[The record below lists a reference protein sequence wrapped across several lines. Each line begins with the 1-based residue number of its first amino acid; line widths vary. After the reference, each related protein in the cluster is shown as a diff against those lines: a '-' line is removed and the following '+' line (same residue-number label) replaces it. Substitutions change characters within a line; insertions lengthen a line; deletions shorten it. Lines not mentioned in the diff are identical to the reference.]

1 MRILIVDDSPDSQL
15 LITSILKYA
24 GYTELL
30 TANSALEAFKQ
41 LGMDNPATISTDID
55 LILMDIVMPE
65 MDGIEACRLI
75 KSFEYLR
82 DVPIIMVTA
91 TVQIKELQ
99 MAFAAGAIDYI
110 TKPLNKVEL
119 LARVSSALR
128 LKREIDNR
136 KVREQELLKLTQRLE
151 ELNQM
156 LQRLSSLDGLTGI
169 ANRRHFDLVLKQEW
183 RRAIRDATPLSLIL
197 IDVDFFKA
205 YNDTYGHQMGDDCLK
220 RVTDSLKGVMKR
232 PTDLIA
238 RYGGEEF
245 VVLLSRTEAG
255 RAAAIAETLR
265 ASVEALEILHTNSQI
280 SERVTISLG
289 IATTV
294 PKQNSSPAELITAAD
309 LALYRAK
316 DGGCNQ
322 VRIEVINEDLPPVLF
337 NKQNILKKS
346 YYNRNYS

>member
-1 MRILIVDDSPDSQL
+1 MKILIVDDSPDSQL
-15 LITSILKYA
+15 LIKSILEYA
-24 GYTELL
+24 GYKDLL
-30 TANSALEAFKQ
+30 TANSALEAFKR
-41 LGMDNPATISTDID
+41 LGMDSNATVSTDID

-82 DVPIIMVTA
+82 DIPIIIVTA
-91 TVQIKELQ
+91 TAKDLQ
-99 MAFAAGAIDYI
+99 MAFAAGATDYI

-136 KVREQELLKLTQRLE
+136 KAREQELMKLTQQLE

-169 ANRRHFDLVLKQEW
+169 ANRRHFDLILKQEW
-183 RRAIRDATPLSLIL
+183 RRALRDATPLSLIL

-220 RVTDSLKGVMKR
+220 RVANSLKGVLKR

-245 VVLLSRTEAG
+245 VVLLPKTDVG
-255 RAAAIAETLR
+255 GAIALAEEMR
-265 ASVEALEILHTNSQI
+265 AGVEALGITHARSQATD
-280 SERVTISLG
+280 RVTISLG
-289 IATTV
+289 VATVT
-294 PKQNSSPAELITAAD
+294 PNPDSSHAELIAEAD
-309 LALYRAK
+309 HALYQAK
-316 DGGCNQ
+316 QEGRNR
-322 VRIEVINEDLPPVLF
+322 VKSSSSIVIQDKSLVNEIRLCKLS
-337 NKQNILKKS
+337 N
-346 YYNRNYS
+346 

>member
-1 MRILIVDDSPDSQL
+1 VRILIVDDSLDSQL
-15 LITSILKYA
+15 LIKSILKYA

-30 TANSALEAFKQ
+30 IANSAIEAFKQ
-41 LGMDNPATISTDID
+41 LGMDNPASVSTDID

-91 TVQIKELQ
+91 TVQTKDKDLQ

-110 TKPLNKVEL
+110 IKPLNKVEL

-128 LKREIDNR
+128 LKREIDHR
-136 KVREQELLKLTQRLE
+136 KAREQELLNAKLQLE
-151 ELNQM
+151 ELNQV

-183 RRAIRDATPLSLIL
+183 RRTIRDATSLSLVL

-220 RVTDSLKGVMKR
+220 QVANLLKGVLKR

-245 VVLLSRTEAG
+245 VALLPKTDTEG
-255 RAAAIAETLR
+255 AAALAEEMR
-265 ASVEALEILHTNSQI
+265 AGVEALGIAHARSQVTD
-280 SERVTISLG
+280 RVTISLG
-289 IATTV
+289 VATVV
-294 PKQNSSPAELITAAD
+294 PNRDSSYAELVTEAD
-309 LALYRAK
+309 QALYQAK
-316 DGGCNQ
+316 QEGRN
-322 VRIEVINEDLPPVLF
+322 RIKSSNVIMQD
-337 NKQNILKKS
+337 KS
-346 YYNRNYS
+346 LVKGVTSCKLSN

>member
-1 MRILIVDDSPDSQL
+1 MKILIVDDSPDSQL
-15 LITSILKYA
+15 LIKSILEYA
-24 GYTELL
+24 GYKDLL
-30 TANSALEAFKQ
+30 TANSALEAFKL
-41 LGMDNPATISTDID
+41 LGMDSNATVSTDID

-82 DVPIIMVTA
+82 DIPIIIVTA
-91 TVQIKELQ
+91 TAKDLQ
-99 MAFAAGAIDYI
+99 MAFAAGATDYI

-136 KVREQELLKLTQRLE
+136 KAREQELMKLTQQLE

-169 ANRRHFDLVLKQEW
+169 ANRRHFDLILKQEW
-183 RRAIRDATPLSLIL
+183 RRALRDATPLSLIL
-197 IDVDFFKA
+197 IDVDSFKA

-220 RVTDSLKGVMKR
+220 RVANSLKGVLKR

-245 VVLLSRTEAG
+245 VVLLPKTDG
-255 RAAAIAETLR
+255 GGAIALAEEMR
-265 ASVEALEILHTNSQI
+265 AGVEALGIAHARSQATD
-280 SERVTISLG
+280 RVTISLG
-289 IATTV
+289 VATVT
-294 PKQNSSPAELITAAD
+294 PNLDSSHAELIAEAD
-309 LALYRAK
+309 HALYQAK
-316 DGGCNQ
+316 QEGRNR
-322 VRIEVINEDLPPVLF
+322 VKSSSSIVIQDKSLVNEIKLCKLS
-337 NKQNILKKS
+337 N
-346 YYNRNYS
+346 

>member
-1 MRILIVDDSPDSQL
+1 MKILIVDDSPDSQL
-15 LITSILKYA
+15 LIKSILNYA
-24 GYTELL
+24 GYKDLL
-30 TANSALEAFKQ
+30 TANSALEAFRQ
-41 LGMDNPATISTDID
+41 LGMDNLASASTDID
-55 LILMDIVMPE
+55 LILMDVVMPE

-82 DVPIIMVTA
+82 DIPIIIVTA
-91 TVQIKELQ
+91 TAKDLQ
-99 MAFAAGAIDYI
+99 MAFAAGATDYI

-136 KVREQELLKLTQRLE
+136 KAREQELMKLTQQLE
-151 ELNQM
+151 ELNQI
-156 LQRLSSLDGLTGI
+156 LQRLSSSDGLTGV

-220 RVTDSLKGVMKR
+220 RVANSLKGVLKR

-245 VVLLSRTEAG
+245 VALLPKTDTDG
-255 RAAAIAETLR
+255 AAALAEGMR
-265 ASVEALEILHTNSQI
+265 AGIEALGIAHARSQVTD
-280 SERVTISLG
+280 RVTISLG
-289 IATTV
+289 VATVV
-294 PKQNSSPAELITAAD
+294 PNRDSSFAD
-309 LALYRAK
+309 LVAEADHALYQAK
-316 DGGCNQ
+316 QEGRNRVKSSSSIVMQDKSL
-322 VRIEVINEDLPPVLF
+322 VNEATLCKLS
-337 NKQNILKKS
+337 N
-346 YYNRNYS
+346 

>member
-1 MRILIVDDSPDSQL
+1 VKILIVDDSPDSQL
-15 LITSILKYA
+15 LIKSILEYA
-24 GYTELL
+24 GYKDLL
-30 TANSALEAFKQ
+30 TANSALEAFKR
-41 LGMDNPATISTDID
+41 LGMDSNATVSTDID

-82 DVPIIMVTA
+82 DIPIIIVTA
-91 TVQIKELQ
+91 TAKDLQ
-99 MAFAAGAIDYI
+99 MAFAAGATDYI

-136 KVREQELLKLTQRLE
+136 KAREQELMKLTQQLE

-169 ANRRHFDLVLKQEW
+169 ANRRHFDLILKQEW
-183 RRAIRDATPLSLIL
+183 RRALRDATPLSLIL

-220 RVTDSLKGVMKR
+220 RVANSLKGVLKR

-245 VVLLSRTEAG
+245 VVLLPKTDVG
-255 RAAAIAETLR
+255 GAIALAEEMR
-265 ASVEALEILHTNSQI
+265 AGVEALGIAHARSQATD
-280 SERVTISLG
+280 RVTISLG
-289 IATTV
+289 VATVT
-294 PKQNSSPAELITAAD
+294 PNLDSSHAELIAEAD
-309 LALYRAK
+309 HALYQAK
-316 DGGCNQ
+316 QEGRNR
-322 VRIEVINEDLPPVLF
+322 VKSSSSIVIQDKSLVNEIKLCKLS
-337 NKQNILKKS
+337 N
-346 YYNRNYS
+346 

>member
-1 MRILIVDDSPDSQL
+1 MKILIVDDSPDSQL
-15 LITSILKYA
+15 LIKSILEYA
-24 GYTELL
+24 GYKDLL
-30 TANSALEAFKQ
+30 TANSALEAFKR
-41 LGMDNPATISTDID
+41 LGMDSNATVSTDID

-82 DVPIIMVTA
+82 DIPIIIVTA
-91 TVQIKELQ
+91 TAKDLQ
-99 MAFAAGAIDYI
+99 MAFAAGATDYI

-136 KVREQELLKLTQRLE
+136 KAREQELMKLTQQLE

-169 ANRRHFDLVLKQEW
+169 ANRRHFDLILKQEW
-183 RRAIRDATPLSLIL
+183 RRALRDATPLSLIL

-220 RVTDSLKGVMKR
+220 RVANSLKDVLKR

-245 VVLLSRTEAG
+245 VVLLPKTDVG
-255 RAAAIAETLR
+255 GAIALAEEMR
-265 ASVEALEILHTNSQI
+265 AGVEALGIAHARSQATD
-280 SERVTISLG
+280 RVTISLG
-289 IATTV
+289 VATVT
-294 PKQNSSPAELITAAD
+294 PNPDSSHAELIAEAD
-309 LALYRAK
+309 HALYQAK
-316 DGGCNQ
+316 QEGRNR
-322 VRIEVINEDLPPVLF
+322 VKSSSSIVIQDKSLVNEIRLCKLS
-337 NKQNILKKS
+337 N
-346 YYNRNYS
+346 

>member
-1 MRILIVDDSPDSQL
+1 
-15 LITSILKYA
+15 
-24 GYTELL
+24 
-30 TANSALEAFKQ
+30 
-41 LGMDNPATISTDID
+41 MDNPASVSTDID

-82 DVPIIMVTA
+82 DIPVIMVTA
-91 TVQIKELQ
+91 TMQMKELQ

-119 LARVSSALR
+119 LARVSSALK

-136 KVREQELLKLTQRLE
+136 KAREQELLKLTQRLE

-156 LQRLSSLDGLTGI
+156 LQRLSSLDGLTGV

-205 YNDTYGHQMGDDCLK
+205 YNDTYGHQMGDECLK
-220 RVTDSLKGVMKR
+220 RVADSLKGVLKR

-245 VVLLSRTEAG
+245 VVLLPKTDIEGASALAEEMRTA
-255 RAAAIAETLR
+255 
-265 ASVEALEILHTNSQI
+265 VEALRITHARSQVTD
-280 SERVTISLG
+280 RVTISLG
-289 IATTV
+289 VATIV
-294 PKQNSSPAELITAAD
+294 PNRDSSSTELITEAD
-309 LALYRAK
+309 QALYGAK
-316 DGGCNQ
+316 QGGRNRVKSSNTIAQ
-322 VRIEVINEDLPPVLF
+322 NESLTKGITLCRLS
-337 NKQNILKKS
+337 N
-346 YYNRNYS
+346 

>member
-1 MRILIVDDSPDSQL
+1 
-15 LITSILKYA
+15 
-24 GYTELL
+24 
-30 TANSALEAFKQ
+30 
-41 LGMDNPATISTDID
+41 
-55 LILMDIVMPE
+55 
-65 MDGIEACRLI
+65 
-75 KSFEYLR
+75 
-82 DVPIIMVTA
+82 MVTA

-136 KVREQELLKLTQRLE
+136 KAREQELLKLTQRLE

-183 RRAIRDATPLSLIL
+183 RRAIRDATPLSLVL

-220 RVTDSLKGVMKR
+220 RVTDSLKGVVKR

-245 VVLLSRTEAG
+245 VVLLPKTDIEGASALAEEMRTG
-255 RAAAIAETLR
+255 
-265 ASVEALEILHTNSQI
+265 VEALGIAHARSQVTD
-280 SERVTISLG
+280 RVTISLG
-289 IATTV
+289 VATIV
-294 PKQNSSPAELITAAD
+294 PNRDSSSTELVAEAD
-309 LALYRAK
+309 QALYRAK
-316 DGGCNQ
+316 QEGRNR
-322 VRIEVINEDLPPVLF
+322 VKSSNAIV
-337 NKQNILKKS
+337 QNGSLIKEITLCKLS
-346 YYNRNYS
+346 N

>member
-1 MRILIVDDSPDSQL
+1 MRILVVDDSPDSQL

-30 TANSALEAFKQ
+30 TASSALEAFKY
-41 LGMDNPATISTDID
+41 LGMDNPASVSTDID

-82 DVPIIMVTA
+82 DIPVIMVTA
-91 TVQIKELQ
+91 TMQMKELQ

-119 LARVSSALR
+119 LARVSSALK

-136 KVREQELLKLTQRLE
+136 KAREQELLKLTQRLE

-156 LQRLSSLDGLTGI
+156 LQRLSSLDGLTGV

-205 YNDTYGHQMGDDCLK
+205 YNDTYGHQMGDECLK
-220 RVTDSLKGVMKR
+220 RVADSLKGVLKR

-245 VVLLSRTEAG
+245 VVLLPKTDIEGTSALAEEMRTA
-255 RAAAIAETLR
+255 
-265 ASVEALEILHTNSQI
+265 VEALRIAHARSQVTD
-280 SERVTISLG
+280 RVTISLG
-289 IATTV
+289 VATIV
-294 PKQNSSPAELITAAD
+294 PNRDSSSTELITEAD
-309 LALYRAK
+309 RALYGAK
-316 DGGCNQ
+316 QEGRNRVKSSNAIVQ
-322 VRIEVINEDLPPVLF
+322 NESLTKEITLCRLS
-337 NKQNILKKS
+337 N
-346 YYNRNYS
+346 